1 VECAVN
7 PTLSGTGKPQN
18 AVMTRAGR
26 GIALTLTAVGALS
39 VAGLLALV
47 VRTGNT
53 EPLLPSALAAA
64 FLVAG
69 AIGARARPDHRGL
82 QLLLAVGATHLGAY
96 ALTGWVGAVDSPAG
110 WAPWLLAVVG
120 DGLYLAGFVAL
131 ALLVATYPTGR
142 LSSRGL
148 RWFAVV
154 CLGFATVAL
163 LAEALLHARLGLA
176 LETGLAAVPA
186 PPPLPLAD
194 AGPSLVGAMPALV
207 VAGVVVL
214 VVRARRF
221 TGDERGALGWASLA
235 GGVLALMLA
244 ATPLA
249 AVVLPDTVW
258 TVAFVTVVSA
268 VPFVL
273 LGGLVRF
280 RLLQVDLY
288 LVRTV
293 GRGAVALVVLAAYAG
308 ATALLGEAGFVA
320 AAVGLTVLAALT
332 GGAVLRRVES
342 LADRWLTGGRVAR
355 RGLLDAF
362 VAALPGASDDLAE
375 RIRRMLTEGLD
386 IAWTRVVVHGEVRAG
401 GSGVAEVVVPLR
413 VGTTDVGALEC
424 GPRRGGWGRS
434 ELARLESLATPAALA
449 LHERELTREL
459 AERVEELTASRARLV
474 QVEQSVRR
482 QVERDLHDGAQQLL
496 VALLARLAIAR
507 ASVTDASTAEALETA
522 HDLAGRCLRD
532 LRALVAGLHPA
543 LLGDKGLT
551 AAVGARADLLPIA
564 VTVDADP
571 RVADDRFPAEV
582 ESAAFFVVCEA
593 LANVL
598 KHSGSSVARVVLSPL
613 PPHGLRVAISDEG
626 SGAADL
632 TGSGLPGLR
641 DRVEALGGS
650 FRLVA
655 VLDVGTTV
663 VAEFPVDRAAVLH
676 G

>member
-1 VECAVN
+1 MECAVN
-7 PTLSGTGKPQN
+7 PTHSVAAGPQN

-26 GIALTLTAVGALS
+26 RIARTLSAVGALS

-47 VRTGNT
+47 ARTGNV

-82 QLLLAVGATHLGAY
+82 QLLLAVGTMHLAAY
-96 ALTGWVGAVDSPAG
+96 ALTGWVGALDSPAG
-110 WAPWLLAVVG
+110 WGPWLAAVLG

-142 LSSRGL
+142 LASRGL

-154 CLGFATVAL
+154 CVAATTVAL
-163 LAEALLHARLGLA
+163 LVEALLQRRLGLA
-176 LETGLAAVPA
+176 LDTGRAAVPA
-186 PPPLPLAD
+186 PPPLPLAS
-194 AGPSLVGAMPALV
+194 APSLVGAVPALV
-207 VAGVVVL
+207 IAGVVVL

-258 TVAFVTVVSA
+258 AVAFVTVVSA

-273 LGGLVRF
+273 LGGLVRY

-293 GRGAVALVVLAAYAG
+293 GRAAVVLVVLSAYAG
-308 ATALLGEAGFVA
+308 ATALLGQAGFVA

-362 VAALPGASDDLAE
+362 VAALPGPADDLAE
-375 RIRRMLTEGLD
+375 RICRMVTEGLD
-386 IAWTRVVVHGEVRAG
+386 VAWTRVVVHGEVRAG
-401 GSGVAEVVVPLR
+401 TAGIAAVAVPLR
-413 VGTTDVGALEC
+413 VGTADVGALEC
-424 GPRRGGWGRS
+424 GPRRGGWGRT

-459 AERVEELTASRARLV
+459 AERVDELTASRARLV

-496 VALLARLAIAR
+496 VALLARLAIAQ
-507 ASVTDASTAEALETA
+507 ASVTDPSTAEALGTA
-522 HDLAGRCLRD
+522 HELAGRCLRD
-532 LRALVAGLHPA
+532 LRALVSGLHPA

-551 AAVGARADLLPIA
+551 AAVAARGDLLPIA

-571 RVADDRFPAEV
+571 RVAGGRFPTEI
-582 ESAAFFVVCEA
+582 ESTAFFVVCEA

-632 TGSGLPGLR
+632 TGSGLRGLR
-641 DRVEALGGS
+641 DRVEALGGA

-655 VLDVGTTV
+655 VPDVGTTV
-663 VAEFPVDRAAVLH
+663 VAEFPVERAAVLH